1 MEKLIFTS
9 ANAKTKKLY
18 KVKALKPYLQ
28 NKRKVYNFSLPA
40 GYTCPGALDCLS
52 KAVKQNDGTYKIVD
66 GEKSVFR
73 CFAASDEVRYKECR
87 EGRWHNFDILSDLV
101 RRGSKP
107 ENLARII
114 DDSLPVNAG
123 IIRIHVS
130 GDFFNLVYLRAWFH
144 VARHLRPDLL
154 FYAYT
159 KSLVALQFTL
169 KHETKPAN
177 LALTLSAGGRYDTM
191 ITDIGIRQAVVVY
204 SEEEAQQLGLEIDDD
219 DSHAADPTK
228 NKDFALLIHGTQPK
242 GSVAGKAVYAINKAK
257 RELKILT

>member
-1 MEKLIFTS
+1 MNKLIFTS

-52 KAVKQNDGTYKIVD
+52 KAVAQDDGSFKIVD
-66 GEKSVFR
+66 GENSVFR
-73 CFAASDEVRYKECR
+73 CFAASDEVRYKDCR
-87 EGRWHNFDILSDLV
+87 EGRWHNFDMIMALIKKGV
-101 RRGSKP
+101 KP
-107 ENLARII
+107 EKLA
-114 DDSLPVNAG
+114 SLIRSSIPEDAG

-130 GDFFNLVYLRAWFH
+130 GDFFNLVYLHAWFI
-144 VARHLRPDLL
+144 VALMMPDTL

-159 KSLVALQFTL
+159 KSLVSLGFHLRNQP
-169 KHETKPAN
+169 KPAN

-191 ITDIGIRQAVVVY
+191 IPDIGIRQAIVVY
-204 SEEEAQQLGLEIDDD
+204 SAEEAQQLGLEIDDD

-242 GSVAGKAVYAINKAK
+242 GSKAGKAVYALNKAK
-257 RELKILT
+257 RELKIL